1 MQDRQLVSSNQT
13 TGKNEAWVNVT
24 VTVNYDECS
33 TTLKNDVLSGLPI
46 REVAQTSHSLPA
58 NFPNVISPRYK
69 EGQSVRWIGE
79 NEPSDWG
86 IVIGRFYNYASH
98 LKEWSWCYLIWLDK
112 NSLSA
117 AWIVADTAWEDDL
130 KLFEE
135 EAL

>member
-1 MQDRQLVSSNQT
+1 MSLLTNLNL
-13 TGKNEAWVNVT
+13 GKNRRK
-24 VTVNYDECS
+24 S
-33 TTLKNDVLSGLPI
+33 LKKDVLSRLLI
-46 REVAQTSHSLPA
+46 REIAQPSLSLPA
-58 NFPNVISPRYK
+58 NFPNVKLPRYK
-69 EGQSVRWIGE
+69 DGQSVRWIGE

-86 IVIGRFYNYASH
+86 IVIGRFFNNAPH

-112 NSLSA
+112 NSPSA